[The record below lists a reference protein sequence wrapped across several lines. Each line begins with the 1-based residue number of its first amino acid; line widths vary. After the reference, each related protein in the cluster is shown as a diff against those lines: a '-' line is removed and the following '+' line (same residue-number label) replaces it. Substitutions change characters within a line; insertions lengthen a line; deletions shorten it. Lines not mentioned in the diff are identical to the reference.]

1 MSRQPDDHDP
11 MEEFVFLTEKDLGIA
26 CKALKEIQALPS
38 VRMDE
43 GSTIAWR
50 ALKDIK
56 WGGK

>member
-11 MEEFVFLTEKDLGIA
+11 MEEFIFLTEKDLDIA
-26 CKALKEIQALPS
+26 CKALKEIQKLTS

-43 GSTIAWR
+43 GSTIACR